1 MSESDAS
8 RINRRLRAARERLD
22 WSREALAFHTG
33 LSWSAIAQIES
44 GRRSNVRPATL
55 AALSDALGVSID
67 YLLGRDDSGRSMLE
81 HCAMVY
87 ATHDEFLESASEFI
101 AEGIKRSE
109 ATLAV
114 TTASKIRLLRK
125 EIGGKAAD
133 VTFVEARRWYT
144 TPSAALVGYRE
155 FVEQNLQSGSGWIR
169 ILGEPVWSGRT
180 TSEVARWTRYESLL
194 NLEFARTPV
203 TIACPYDSSALDPA
217 ILEQAHATHQHT
229 RTHGETA
236 RNPNYVE
243 PSHFALEP

>member
-1 MSESDAS
+1 MSETDAS
-8 RINRRLRAARERLD
+8 RIDQRLRAARERLG

-55 AALSDALGVSID
+55 ARLSDALGVSID
-67 YLLGRDDSGRSMLE
+67 YLLGRDESGRSMLE
-81 HCAMVY
+81 HCAMLY
-87 ATHDEFLESASEFI
+87 ATDDEFLESAGEFI

-109 ATLAV
+109 ATLTV
-114 TTASKIRLLRK
+114 TTAAKIRLLRR
-125 EIGGKAAD
+125 ELAGASD
-133 VTFVEARRWYT
+133 QVTFLEARHWYS
-144 TPSAALVGYRE
+144 TPAAALARYRE
-155 FVEQNLQSGSGWIR
+155 FVEQGLQSGSSWIR

-180 TSEVARWTRYESLL
+180 TSEVALWTRYESLL
-194 NLEFARTPV
+194 NLEFAGTPV
-203 TIACPYDSSALDPA
+203 SITCPYDTSALDPG

-236 RNPNYVE
+236 RNPDYVE